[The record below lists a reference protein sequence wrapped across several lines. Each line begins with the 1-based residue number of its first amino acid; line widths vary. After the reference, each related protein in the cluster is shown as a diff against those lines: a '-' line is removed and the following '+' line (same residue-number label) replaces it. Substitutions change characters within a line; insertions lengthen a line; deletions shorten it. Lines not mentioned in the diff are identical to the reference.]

1 MNINNIKNLIRA
13 YFYEN
18 WQKDIYT
25 FGLVMIFAF
34 LSMAWPSFNSFLGFS
49 VIVVLIAIYPLRFF
63 DKLHQPS
70 SRIHYLMIPAT
81 NEEKVLTGI
90 ILTNFYF
97 ILLIIISASIGAVL
111 GYGVLRLNTPEMEM
125 TFKELLGLILPSKVR
140 SYLFLITMV
149 SGIFFGSIYFK
160 KSPAWKI
167 VLVSLVVFLVLGAIM
182 TGTEWLNVLMTVPA
196 EIRNGNY
203 IKVEH
208 SISVSESSKWTPY
221 VIFSL
226 ITVYFYAMSFLRMR
240 ETEA

>member
-63 DKLHQPS
+63 DKLHQSS

-90 ILTNFYF
+90 LLTNIYF
-97 ILLIIISASIGAVL
+97 ISLVFISAFIGSSL
-111 GYGVLRLNTPEMEM
+111 GYGVLKLTTPEMEM
-125 TFKELLGLILPSKVR
+125 NYKEILGLMLPSRVR

-149 SGIFFGSIYFK
+149 SFIFFGSIFFK

-167 VLVSLVVFLVLGAIM
+167 VLVCLAVFLVLGAIM

-208 SISVSESSKWTPY
+208 SIMSSSKWTPY
-221 VIFSL
+221 VINIV

>member
-63 DKLHQPS
+63 DKLHQSS

-90 ILTNFYF
+90 LLTNIYF
-97 ILLIIISASIGAVL
+97 ISLVFISAFIGSSL
-111 GYGVLRLNTPEMEM
+111 GYGVLKLTTPEMEM
-125 TFKELLGLILPSKVR
+125 NYKEILGLMLPSRVR
-140 SYLFLITMV
+140 SYLLLITMV
-149 SGIFFGSIYFK
+149 SFIFFGSIYFK

-167 VLVSLVVFLVLGAIM
+167 VLVSLAVFIVLGAIM
-182 TGTEWLNVLMTVPA
+182 TGTEWLNVVMTVPA
-196 EIRNGNY
+196 EIRNGYYVKIDN
-203 IKVEH
+203 
-208 SISVSESSKWTPY
+208 SISDTSKWTPY
-221 VIFSL
+221 VIYGV
-226 ITVYFYAMSFLRMR
+226 ITLYFYAMSFLRMR

>member
-1 MNINNIKNLIRA
+1 MNINNIIKLIKA

-18 WQKDIYT
+18 WQKDLYT
-25 FGLVMIFAF
+25 FGLVLIFAF
-34 LSMAWPSFNSFLGFS
+34 LSMAWPSLNSFLGFS

-90 ILTNFYF
+90 LLTNIYF
-97 ILLIIISASIGAVL
+97 ILLVFISAFIGALL
-111 GYGVLRLNTPEMEM
+111 GYGVLKLSTPEMEM
-125 TFKELLGLILPSKVR
+125 NFKEILGLMLPSSVR

-149 SGIFFGSIYFK
+149 SIIFFGSIYFK

-167 VLVSLVVFLVLGAIM
+167 VLVCLAVFLVLGAIM

-208 SISVSESSKWTPY
+208 SIMSSSKWTPY
-221 VIFSL
+221 VINIV
-226 ITVYFYAMSFLRMR
+226 ITVYFYAMSFLRMK

>member
-18 WQKDIYT
+18 WQKDLYN
-25 FGLVMIFAF
+25 FGLAAAFAF
-34 LSMAWPSFNSFLGFS
+34 LCMAFRIFDHVVAYSA
-49 VIVVLIAIYPLRFF
+49 IVALMVIYPLRLFGN
-63 DKLHQPS
+63 LHQPS
-70 SRIHYLMIPAT
+70 SRINYLMIPAT

-90 ILTNFYF
+90 LLTNIYF
-97 ILLIIISASIGAVL
+97 ILLVFISAFIGALL
-111 GYGVLRLNTPEMEM
+111 GYGVLKLSTPEMEM
-125 TFKELLGLILPSKVR
+125 NFKEMLGLMLPSSVR

-149 SGIFFGSIYFK
+149 SIIFFGSIYFK

-167 VLVSLVVFLVLGAIM
+167 VLVCLAVFLVLGAIM

-208 SISVSESSKWTPY
+208 SIMSSSKWTPY
-221 VIFSL
+221 VINIV

>member
-1 MNINNIKNLIRA
+1 MNINNIIKLIKA

-18 WQKDIYT
+18 WQKDLYT
-25 FGLVMIFAF
+25 FGLVLIFAF
-34 LSMAWPSFNSFLGFS
+34 LSMAWPSLNSFLGFS

-90 ILTNFYF
+90 LLTNIYF
-97 ILLIIISASIGAVL
+97 ILLVFISAFIGAVL
-111 GYGVLRLNTPEMEM
+111 GYGVLKLSTPEMEM
-125 TFKELLGLILPSKVR
+125 NFKEMLGLMLPSSVR

-149 SGIFFGSIYFK
+149 SIIFFGSIYFK

-167 VLVSLVVFLVLGAIM
+167 VLVCLAVFLVLGAIM

-208 SISVSESSKWTPY
+208 SIMSSSKWTPY
-221 VIFSL
+221 VINIV

>member
-63 DKLHQPS
+63 DKLHQSS

-90 ILTNFYF
+90 LLTNLYF
-97 ILLIIISASIGAVL
+97 ISLVFISAFIGSSL
-111 GYGVLRLNTPEMEM
+111 GYGVLKLTTPEMEM
-125 TFKELLGLILPSKVR
+125 NYKEILGLMLPSRVR

-149 SGIFFGSIYFK
+149 SFIFFGSIFFK

-167 VLVSLVVFLVLGAIM
+167 VLVCLAVFLVLGAIM

-208 SISVSESSKWTPY
+208 SIMSSSKWTPY
-221 VIFSL
+221 VINIV

>member
-1 MNINNIKNLIRA
+1 MNINNIIKLIKA

-18 WQKDIYT
+18 WQKDLYT
-25 FGLVMIFAF
+25 FGLVLVFAF
-34 LSMAWPSFNSFLGFS
+34 LSMAWPSLNSFLGFS

-90 ILTNFYF
+90 LLTNIYF
-97 ILLIIISASIGAVL
+97 ILLVFISAFIGALL
-111 GYGVLRLNTPEMEM
+111 GYGVLKLSTPEMEM
-125 TFKELLGLILPSKVR
+125 NFKEMLGLMLPLSVR

-149 SGIFFGSIYFK
+149 SIIFFGSIFFK

-167 VLVSLVVFLVLGAIM
+167 VLVCLAVFLVLGAIM

-208 SISVSESSKWTPY
+208 SIMSSSKWTPY
-221 VIFSL
+221 VINIV

>member
-1 MNINNIKNLIRA
+1 MNINNIIKLIKA

-18 WQKDIYT
+18 WQKDLYT
-25 FGLVMIFAF
+25 FGLVLIFAF
-34 LSMAWPSFNSFLGFS
+34 LSMAWPSLNSFLGFS

-90 ILTNFYF
+90 LLTNIYF
-97 ILLIIISASIGAVL
+97 ILLVFISAFIGALL
-111 GYGVLRLNTPEMEM
+111 GYGVLKLSTPEMEM
-125 TFKELLGLILPSKVR
+125 NFKEMLGLMLPSSVR

-149 SGIFFGSIYFK
+149 SIIFFGSIYFK

-167 VLVSLVVFLVLGAIM
+167 VLVCLAVFLVLGAIM

-208 SISVSESSKWTPY
+208 SIMSSSKWTPY
-221 VIFSL
+221 VINIV

>member
-18 WQKDIYT
+18 WQKDLYN
-25 FGLVMIFAF
+25 FGLVFVLAF
-34 LSMAWPSFNSFLGFS
+34 LCTAVGVFDSIIIYSG
-49 VIVVLIAIYPLRFF
+49 IVALITIYPLRFF

-90 ILTNFYF
+90 LLTNIYF
-97 ILLIIISASIGAVL
+97 ITLIFISAII
-111 GYGVLRLNTPEMEM
+111 GVLLGCGVLKLTTPEMTINCKEM
-125 TFKELLGLILPSKVR
+125 VATMLPSTVR
-140 SYLFLITMV
+140 SLMV
-149 SGIFFGSIYFK
+149 IIMIVSVVFFGAIYFK

-167 VLVSLVVFLVLGAIM
+167 VLVSLAVSLILGAIVA
-182 TGTEWLNVLMTVPA
+182 GTEWLNVVTTVPA

-208 SISVSESSKWTPY
+208 SISETSKWFPY
-221 VIFSL
+221 VTLSV